1 MSQLHNSQII
11 AVALGATIGVIGA
24 ASLFIYQKIME
35 HKEREQMMDNLESVN
50 RRVSE
55 LQIALDNMTYLI
67 HKFSYNNIIYK

>member
-1 MSQLHNSQII
+1 MSQFQNSQMM

-35 HKEREQMMDNLESVN
+35 HREREQMMDNLETVN

-55 LQIALDNMTYLI
+55 LQVALENLRY
-67 HKFSYNNIIYK
+67 